1 MTRDNIIAYDS
12 DTEGWEWGKSVQ
24 RILIEVVK
32 TSLERGADIFA
43 KDNAERTVLDFAMAY
58 DESKIIPTLGD
69 QSGFRLQVW
78 VTIDSIAC
86 YIDAMCSHSSNYYR
100 EYGSNIIPTCYSRSF
115 ISVAFYIFLS
125 LNLLMI
131 ASTTVMPWPNF
142 VWEPIA

>member
-1 MTRDNIIAYDS
+1 MQEKDTALHFAIAEQRSFADNMTRDNIIAYDS

-69 QSGFRLQVW
+69 QSGFRLQV
-78 VTIDSIAC
+78 
-86 YIDAMCSHSSNYYR
+86 
-100 EYGSNIIPTCYSRSF
+100 
-115 ISVAFYIFLS
+115 
-125 LNLLMI
+125 
-131 ASTTVMPWPNF
+131 
-142 VWEPIA
+142 